1 MSISRVGLDGR
12 ALGNINRYRGIGHY
26 TANLVES
33 LVRVGGDL
41 QFVLFAY
48 GKAGDCDL
56 LDQDIIAEL
65 EWREIPEMGNLSYIS
80 LLKEHLL
87 FARIIDDAGLDIFH
101 AMDHNMTP
109 FLHCP
114 SIVTVHDLILLV
126 LRGPYLGPTAWLW
139 MQAHRRAARKACKVV
154 AVSHNTAR
162 DVERI
167 WGIPAE
173 RIAVV
178 HEGVSEVYRPV
189 ADDSIEDATARYGI
203 KRPYFLYLGGF
214 DPRKNILNMLLAF
227 KRFLLAGGTPFQLIL
242 CGDARGFEDYL
253 HDIIA
258 ELGLND
264 NVVLTGFVEKE
275 HLPALYSGATA
286 FVCVSIYEGF
296 GLPLLE
302 AMACATPVLAS
313 QSSSL
318 PEVVGDTGILVDP
331 LSPPQIASGLERL
344 AYDGETRE
352 RLSQLARARS
362 LEFRWEKAALAI
374 SGLYQETT
382 KGGGGC

>member
-1 MSISRVGLDGR
+1 MDGR

-48 GKAGDCDL
+48 GKARDCDL
-56 LDQDIIAEL
+56 LDQDILEEL
-65 EWREIPEMGNLSYIS
+65 EWREIPETGNLSYIS

-114 SIVTVHDLILLV
+114 SIITVHDLILLV

-139 MQAHRRAARKACKVV
+139 MQAHRRAAKRASMVV
-154 AVSHNTAR
+154 AVSHNTAQ

-173 RIAVV
+173 RITVV
-178 HEGVSEVYRPV
+178 HEGVSEAYRPV
-189 ADDSIEDATARYGI
+189 ADDVIEDVEARYGI
-203 KRPYFLYLGGF
+203 EKPYFLYLGGF
-214 DPRKNILNMLLAF
+214 DPRKNIFNMLLAF
-227 KRFLLAGGTPFQLIL
+227 KRFLLRGGTPFQLIL

-253 HDIIA
+253 HDIVA
-258 ELGLND
+258 ELGLNN
-264 NVVLTGFVEKE
+264 NVVLTGFVDKD
-275 HLPALYSGATA
+275 HLPALYTGATA
-286 FVCVSIYEGF
+286 FICVSLYEGF

-302 AMACATPVLAS
+302 AMACGTPVLAS
-313 QSSSL
+313 RSSSL
-318 PEVVGDTGILVDP
+318 PEVVGDAGILVDP
-331 LSPPQIASGLERL
+331 LSPSHIASELERL
-344 AYDGETRE
+344 AYDRETSK
-352 RLSQLARARS
+352 RLSQRARRRS
-362 LEFRWEKAALAI
+362 LEFSWEKTALATL
-374 SGLYQETT
+374 GLYEEAA
-382 KGGGGC
+382 KGGGRS